1 MLPSC
6 MYGAVSAIL
15 LETEIVL
22 SVRSEN
28 RQKLKAVRSSNRL
41 LHAGPIFR
49 TLLIQC
55 GTDGKPDRIHVQ
67 ALPDGRERTW
77 GERSEFLAVAGEVL
91 GLERHPGHF
100 GPAHKVWTTPS
111 IHNALGFDVIWSPWR
126 RRDSGSGCPGG
137 ERHGIDKQQKKHSP
151 LGHVPPMQRVYR

>member
-6 MYGAVSAIL
+6 MYGAVSAML

-41 LHAGPIFR
+41 LHAGPIFL

-55 GTDGKPDRIHVQ
+55 GTDGKADRIHVQ

-111 IHNALGFDVIWSPWR
+111 IHSALRMPGRRATRNRQTTEAALAPWPCSTYATGLSLKSMSR
-126 RRDSGSGCPGG
+126 RGN
-137 ERHGIDKQQKKHSP
+137 Q
-151 LGHVPPMQRVYR
+151 